1 MPADSATLRRRKR
14 REISRAPYYLLV
26 TTAPETFSTRGTGGV
41 RIVADRLGDPQARA
55 VVFLHGGGQTRR
67 SWAKAAAAVAKRGW
81 QAVTIDLR
89 GHGES
94 DWSSE
99 GDYRVVSFAADVQEV
114 LRTLPPQPVL
124 VGASLGGF
132 TSMLLE
138 GELAPGTAGAVVL
151 VDIVPDMEQSGA
163 TRIHSFMAD
172 RVESGFASLEEVAD
186 AIAEYNPHRPRPT
199 DLDGLTT
206 NLRRRGDR
214 WYWHWDPQFI
224 SGTAPFPPFEVT
236 DADRMHTAVDAIL
249 RNGVPM
255 LLIRGQVSD
264 LVSQERA
271 DEFLARFPQVE
282 FNDVR
287 GAGHMVAGDRNDIF
301 AEAVLNFLARH
312 VGG

>member
-1 MPADSATLRRRKR
+1 MAT
-14 REISRAPYYLLV
+14 PDV
-26 TTAPETFSTRGTGGV
+26 QAPEPFLTHRPGGV
-41 RIVADRLGDPQARA
+41 RIVADRQGDPQARA

-67 SWAKAAAAVAKRGW
+67 SWSRAAAAVADRGW
-81 QAVTIDLR
+81 QAVTVDLR

-99 GDYRVVSFAADVQEV
+99 GDYRVVSFAGDVQEV
-114 LRTLPPQPVL
+114 LSNLPPRPVL

-132 TSMLLE
+132 TSMLLA
-138 GELAPGTAGAVVL
+138 GELSPGIASAVVL
-151 VDIVPDMEQSGA
+151 VDIVPNMEQSGA
-163 TRIHSFMAD
+163 NRIHNFMSD
-172 RVESGFASLEEVAD
+172 RVESGFGSLEEVAD

-199 DLDGLTT
+199 DLNGLTT

-224 SGTAPFPPFEVT
+224 SGTAAFPPFEVT
-236 DADRMHTAVDAIL
+236 DADRMHAAVEAIL
-249 RNGVPM
+249 RSGVPM

-282 FNDVR
+282 FTDVR

-301 AEAVLNFLARH
+301 AGAVLDFLARH
-312 VGG
+312 LDTG

>member
-1 MPADSATLRRRKR
+1 MP
-14 REISRAPYYLLV
+14 I
-26 TTAPETFSTRGTGGV
+26 APETFSISGPGGV
-41 RIVADRLGDPQARA
+41 RIAADRVGDPQARA

-67 SWAKAAAAVAKRGW
+67 SWGRAAAAVAARGW
-81 QAVTIDLR
+81 QAVTVDLR

-99 GDYRVVSFAADVQEV
+99 GDYRVVSFAADVAEV
-114 LRTLPPQPVL
+114 LATLPPEPVL

-132 TSMLLE
+132 TSMLLA
-138 GELAPGTAGAVVL
+138 GEMSPGIAGAVVL
-151 VDIVPDMEQSGA
+151 VDIVPNMEQSGA
-163 TRIHSFMAD
+163 NRIHRFMAD
-172 RVESGFASLEEVAD
+172 RVESGFESLEEVAD

-224 SGTAPFPPFEVT
+224 SGTAKYPPFEVT
-236 DADRMHTAVDAIL
+236 DPERMSRAVEAIL
-249 RNGVPM
+249 RSGVPM
-255 LLIRGQVSD
+255 LLVRGQVSD
-264 LVSQERA
+264 LVSQDRA

-282 FNDVR
+282 FTDVR

-301 AEAVLNFLARH
+301 AEAVLSFLARH
-312 VGG
+312 VDAG

>member
-1 MPADSATLRRRKR
+1 MTPDVRT
-14 REISRAPYYLLV
+14 
-26 TTAPETFSTRGTGGV
+26 PETFTTHRPDGV
-41 RIVADRLGDPQARA
+41 RIVSDRQGDPQARA

-67 SWAKAAAAVAKRGW
+67 SWGRAAAAVAKRGW

-94 DWSSE
+94 DWSTE
-99 GDYRVVSFAADVQEV
+99 GDYRVVSFAADVAEV
-114 LRTLPPQPVL
+114 LRGLPEKPVL

-132 TSMLLE
+132 TSMLLA
-138 GELAPGTAGAVVL
+138 GEISPGIASAVVL
-151 VDIVPDMEQSGA
+151 VDIVPNMEQSGA
-163 TRIHSFMAD
+163 NRIHNFMVD
-172 RVESGFASLEEVAD
+172 KVESGFGSLEEVAD

-199 DLDGLTT
+199 DLNGLTT

-224 SGTAPFPPFEVT
+224 SGSAAFPPFEVT
-236 DADRMHTAVDAIL
+236 DPDRMHAAVEAIL
-249 RNGVPM
+249 RSGVPM

-282 FNDVR
+282 FTDVR
-287 GAGHMVAGDRNDIF
+287 GAGHMVAGDRNDVF
-301 AEAVLNFLARH
+301 AGAVLDFLGRH
-312 VGG
+312 VDAG

>member
-1 MPADSATLRRRKR
+1 MP
-14 REISRAPYYLLV
+14 I
-26 TTAPETFSTRGTGGV
+26 APETFSTQGPGGV
-41 RIVADRLGDPQARA
+41 RIVADRLGDPHARA

-99 GDYRVVSFAADVQEV
+99 GDYRVVSFAADIQEV

-124 VGASLGGF
+124 VGA
-132 TSMLLE
+132 
-138 GELAPGTAGAVVL
+138 LAPGTAGAVVL
-151 VDIVPDMEQSGA
+151 VDIVPNMEQSGA
-163 TRIHSFMAD
+163 TRIHNFMAD
-172 RVESGFASLEEVAD
+172 RVESGFGSLEEVAD
-186 AIAEYNPHRPRPT
+186 AIAAYNPHRPRPT

-224 SGTAPFPPFEVT
+224 SGTAPFPPLEVT
-236 DADRMHTAVDAIL
+236 DADRMHAAVDAIL

-255 LLIRGQVSD
+255 LLIRGRMSD

-282 FNDVR
+282 FADVR
-287 GAGHMVAGDRNDIF
+287 DAGHMVAGDRNDIF
-301 AEAVLNFLARH
+301 AEAVLDFLARH
-312 VGG
+312 LEAA

>member
-1 MPADSATLRRRKR
+1 
-14 REISRAPYYLLV
+14 V
-26 TTAPETFSTRGTGGV
+26 TSAPETFSTRGTGGV
-41 RIVADRLGDPQARA
+41 RIVADRLGDPAARA

-138 GELAPGTAGAVVL
+138 GELAPGTASAVVL
-151 VDIVPDMEQSGA
+151 VDIVPNMEQSGA
-163 TRIHSFMAD
+163 TRIHNFMSD
-172 RVESGFASLEEVAD
+172 RVESGFGSLEEVAD

-224 SGTAPFPPFEVT
+224 SGSAPYPPFEVT
-236 DADRMHTAVDAIL
+236 DADRMHAAVAAIL

-282 FNDVR
+282 FTDVR

-301 AEAVLNFLARH
+301 AEAVLGFLARH
-312 VGG
+312 VDAG